1 MLLDRSGQRECKP
14 ATVHASRVNR
24 WPPNV
29 DPRVCTRAAD
39 AGRWRLTVKVAA
51 AVCVTTVRRS
61 PSWRAVGVRTQV
73 RWSPKWRLTQRSV
86 KPFIWVHKWTHGR
99 D

>member
-29 DPRVCTRAAD
+29 DPRVRDHGEGSSGCVRDHGQA
-39 AGRWRLTVKVAA
+39 LTLV
-51 AVCVTTVRRS
+51 
-61 PSWRAVGVRTQV
+61 RAVGVRTQV
-73 RWSPKWRLTQRSV
+73 R
-86 KPFIWVHKWTHGR
+86 
-99 D
+99 